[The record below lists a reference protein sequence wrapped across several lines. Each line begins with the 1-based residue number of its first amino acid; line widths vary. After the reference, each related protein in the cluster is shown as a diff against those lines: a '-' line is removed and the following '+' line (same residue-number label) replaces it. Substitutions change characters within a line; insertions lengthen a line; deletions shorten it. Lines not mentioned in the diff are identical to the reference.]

1 MVYEIL
7 VYLVDLE
14 WGRVGRG
21 WQPPQKKSSR
31 RLSPFISTFWS
42 KITPKR
48 YPFKAKNDALTIP
61 KQLNNRHR
69 RIMGQNKKIMG
80 RKWVRQNLPIIFL
93 WRTWAFQ
100 KKKKIDGWRGTL
112 CELRVVLF
120 QTFTRGK
127 KFSHGEI
134 NTPLS
139 PPVYDK
145 KTHEINQKK
154 GCYHEK
160 KIMGGSWALSPWIKK
175 EVKKNVQTPIF

>member
-69 RIMGQNKKIMG
+69 RIMGQNKKNHGQKMG
-80 RKWVRQNLPIIFL
+80 ASKSANYFFMKNMGVPKEKKDWWVKGHFVWVTGGFVSNFYPGKKILAWGNKHPPLPSSV
-93 WRTWAFQ
+93 WQ
-100 KKKKIDGWRGTL
+100 KKKTMK
-112 CELRVVLF
+112 
-120 QTFTRGK
+120 
-127 KFSHGEI
+127 
-134 NTPLS
+134 
-139 PPVYDK
+139 
-145 KTHEINQKK
+145 
-154 GCYHEK
+154 
-160 KIMGGSWALSPWIKK
+160 
-175 EVKKNVQTPIF
+175 